1 MAWYKSLSIES
12 IDSWRE
18 LCRQFTAHFT
28 ASRKHPKTEATLEA
42 ISQRK
47 KNEPPREYI
56 DRFNK
61 VAVEVKTDDRMK
73 LYVLD

>member
-1 MAWYKSLSIES
+1 MSPVYCAFHCVKETPQN
-12 IDSWRE
+12 RG
-18 LCRQFTAHFT
+18 H
-28 ASRKHPKTEATLEA
+28 
-42 ISQRK
+42 SQSHKPEK